1 MFSSLE
7 TIMSTKEDTPLHVVI
22 LVVAVAVEIAV
33 EIAVAIGARVAVG
46 VFNVA
51 VSAHGMSSDALWQTK
66 RLLFR

>member
-7 TIMSTKEDTPLHVVI
+7 TIISTKEDTPLHVVV
-22 LVVAVAVEIAV
+22 LVVAVAV

-66 RLLFR
+66 RLLFL

>member
-7 TIMSTKEDTPLHVVI
+7 TIISTKEDTPLHVVI
-22 LVVAVAVEIAV
+22 LVVAVAV

-66 RLLFR
+66 RLLFL

>member
-7 TIMSTKEDTPLHVVI
+7 TIISTKEDTPLHVVI
-22 LVVAVAVEIAV
+22 LVVAVAV

-66 RLLFR
+66 KRLLFL